1 MTRDE
6 YLKELNKAFGDFKF
20 FEEDHHYE
28 YKGQRVGMSVT
39 RLIEDYTN
47 EFDAQTIAEKVVEK
61 NKKNYEYAKNQLEHY
76 YPNTMESYGELQ
88 QMLKQ
93 PLTIQEVLD
102 EWKQKNEYACLKGS
116 LGHEFAQ
123 TLWKTDWHHDEPFLV
138 NSFKLANKGLT
149 NDENIKKIN
158 FQALNFYQDYKD
170 RLEHLAD
177 EYVIGSEEY
186 NLASA
191 IDHLFINKLTGGLV
205 LVDYKT
211 NSDIRKNEKYAKKM
225 KVPLTHLKDTTL
237 NHYAIQLSI
246 YKYLVEKYTNLK
258 IEDFFIVY
266 MSENI
271 ENYEIIEV
279 PYLKEE
285 VIKILENRRV
295 KNMNS
300 VPVLLIGQS
309 GSGKS
314 TSLRNFTKDEV
325 AVVNVLGKPLPFKT
339 DIKAPKCDDYA
350 SILKAIAGT
359 KKKTIV
365 IDDAN
370 YLITNEFMNKSS
382 VKGFDKYNEM
392 GNNFFNLINGI
403 KNIEGGKTV
412 YLIMHED
419 TDENGNV
426 KPKTIGKLLDDKV
439 NIQGMFTV
447 CIRSMFDNGNYIFR
461 LKTNGQDC
469 VKTPFGMFEND
480 TMENDLKE
488 FDKVV
493 REYYELDKVEKEG
506 E

>member
-1 MTRDE
+1 MTREE
-6 YLKELNKAFGDFKF
+6 YLEELNKAFGDFKF
-20 FEEDHHYE
+20 YEEDHHYE
-28 YKGQRVGMSVT
+28 YKGQRVGISVT

-47 EFDAQTIAEKVVEK
+47 EFDAEAIAEKVATKE
-61 NKKNYEYAKNQLEHY
+61 NK
-76 YPNTMESYGELQ
+76 SV
-88 QMLKQ
+88 
-93 PLTIQEVLD
+93 QEVLD
-102 EWKQKNEYACLKGS
+102 EWEYKNKFSCAKGS
-116 LGHEFAQ
+116 TCHEFAQ
-123 TLWKTDWHHDEPFLV
+123 FLWSGNDWNYIEFDSSIEYQKAITKIQMQAT
-138 NSFKLANKGLT
+138 NFKK
-149 NDENIKKIN
+149 D
-158 FQALNFYQDYKD
+158 YQD

-186 NLASA
+186 NIASA

-211 NSDIRKNEKYAKKM
+211 NSDIHKSEKYAKDM
-225 KVPLTHLKDTTL
+225 KVPLTHLKDYTL
-237 NHYAIQLSI
+237 NHYYIQLSI
-246 YKYLVEKYTNLK
+246 YKYIVEKYTNLQ
-258 IEDFFIVY
+258 IEEMFIVY

-271 ENYEIIEV
+271 ENYEIIEI
-279 PYLKEE
+279 PYLKDE
-285 VIKILENRRV
+285 VKMILENRRV

-325 AVVNVLGKPLPFKT
+325 AVVNVLGKPLPFKS

-447 CIRSMFDNGNYIFR
+447 CIRAMFDNGNYIFR

-493 REYYELDKVEKEG
+493 RDYYELDKIEDKKEG
-506 E
+506 EE

>member
-1 MTRDE
+1 MTKEE

-20 FEEDHHYE
+20 FDSDHHYE
-28 YKGQRVGMSVT
+28 YKGKKVGISVT
-39 RLIEDYTN
+39 RLIEDYVN
-47 EFDAQTIAEKVVEK
+47 EFDAEAVAEKVATKE
-61 NKKNYEYAKNQLEHY
+61 NK
-76 YPNTMESYGELQ
+76 
-88 QMLKQ
+88 
-93 PLTIQEVLD
+93 TIQEVLA
-102 EWKQKNEYACLKGS
+102 EWEYKNKFACEKGSNCHEYAQS
-116 LGHEFAQ
+116 LWSKKQWIPTGIIRSGDFITAVEKIRIQ
-123 TLWKTDWHHDEPFLV
+123 
-138 NSFKLANKGLT
+138 AN
-149 NDENIKKIN
+149 
-158 FQALNFYQDYKD
+158 NFYQDYKD

-177 EYVIGSEEY
+177 EFVVGSDEY
-186 NLASA
+186 DIASA

-205 LVDYKT
+205 LIDYKT
-211 NSDIRKNEKYAKKM
+211 NSDIHKNEKYAKDM
-225 KVPLTHLKDTTL
+225 KIPLNHLKDFTL
-237 NHYAIQLSI
+237 NHYYIQLSI

-271 ENYEIIEV
+271 ENYEIIEI
-279 PYLKEE
+279 PYLKKE
-285 VIKILENRRV
+285 VKLILENRRV

-314 TSLRNFTKDEV
+314 TSLRNFKSDEV

-339 DIKAPKCDDYA
+339 DIKAPKLDDYNA
-350 SILKAIAGT
+350 ILKAIAGT

-419 TDENGNV
+419 TDESGNI
-426 KPKTIGKLLDDKV
+426 KPKTIGKLLDEKV
-439 NIQGMFTV
+439 NIQGMFTI

-480 TMENDLKE
+480 TMENDLKA

-493 REYYELDKVEKEG
+493 REYYELDKIEDKKE
-506 E
+506 EE